1 MAGGVNIK
9 MGVSGVNEVKRH
21 MKDVQNSAKTLDAAL
36 ALSEKQFKA
45 TGDSE
50 TYMST
55 KTELLNTKIEQQ
67 KSIIHDA
74 ETALKQMTD
83 NGVDKASKA
92 FQDMQ
97 QQLLKA
103 KGELVDAE
111 TAMANISESAD
122 TASVNAGNM
131 SRELQQIGQGVSYQN
146 ITDGLDK
153 ITTGL
158 GNIIKKAWQA
168 GEALVTATLGAGSWA
183 DELKTTAEQYSTPE
197 WEITPEDLQRMRKT
211 SAIIDTDVESIIAS
225 RKKLLKGMG
234 GEDKDVFAFLHDN
247 NIATEGRKAEDVFW
261 DVGEAIMA
269 MTNDA
274 DQEAAAQKAF
284 GKSWSD
290 LKPLFNAGR
299 ESYEEMNKSWNVV
312 TNDQVDNLG
321 KMDDAYQKM
330 QSEWETF
337 QMQVLE
343 AFSGPMTEALDTISG
358 LLGELNK
365 YLQTPEGKE
374 MLQQMGETISGLITD
389 LTNIDPETVVNGLKS
404 VIDGIT
410 GALKWIAEPGNQ
422 QLVIGVIK
430 AILAG
435 WAGLKLTGTALRI
448 VETIEGIKNLRGG
461 GGGDTGTGTGG
472 GGGGGGTGAAKWGL
486 FGGLKSTV
494 AANGLSLLTPAGV
507 LAAGVLPAI
516 LANNA
521 DYAKSEQKQAA
532 RLSAAGLLDG
542 TDESFLT
549 RAANAL
555 LLKGGANQDFA
566 EIESLLFGLGDRSD
580 LQKMQLHNML
590 NGKTSGGN
598 YAWDELQKLWGGEEF
613 DMGRMTQLL
622 DVIAEAYRETAETR
636 NGNSGSAKESAN
648 TALTK
653 IPAAMTRAMTG
664 WKIVMDGEQVGTL
677 VAPYVNEQ
685 IGQGI
690 LNQ

>member
-36 ALSEKQFKA
+36 ALNEKQFKA

-97 QQLLKA
+97 QQLIKA

-111 TAMANISESAD
+111 TAMANISNSAD

-183 DELKTTAEQYSTPE
+183 DELKTTSEQYSTPE

-321 KMDDAYQKM
+321 KMDDSYQKM

-343 AFSGPMTEALDTISG
+343 AFSGPMTETLNTISG
-358 LLGELNK
+358 LLGEVNK
-365 YLQTPEGKE
+365 YLQTPQGKE
-374 MLQQMGETISGLITD
+374 MLKQMGDTISGLIKD
-389 LTNIDPETVVNGLKS
+389 LTEIDPETVVSGLKS
-404 VIDGIT
+404 VIDGIK
-410 GALKWIAEPGNQ
+410 GALEWISNPDNQ
-422 QLVIGVIK
+422 QLVIGGLK

-435 WAGLKLTGTALRI
+435 WAGLKLTGGALT
-448 VETIEGIKNLRGG
+448 VLKLVEGIKSLKGG
-461 GGGDTGTGTGG
+461 GSGGAETAAASGG
-472 GGGGGGTGAAKWGL
+472 GSWFTGA
-486 FGGLKSTV
+486 FNNI
-494 AANGLSLLTPAGV
+494 NGKAL
-507 LAAGVLPAI
+507 
-516 LANNA
+516 N
-521 DYAKSEQKQAA
+521 
-532 RLSAAGLLDG
+532 LSAAGSVTG
-542 TDESFLT
+542 LT
-549 RAANAL
+549 NAGVVADWFTNNTSIGRYLSNRISELFGGEGHFAEEKPFQDIEDNLETFADNWDPNSENANVLAKL
-555 LLKGGANQDFA
+555 FGSRDANQDAA
-566 EIESLLFGLGDRSD
+566 ERTGTEDWRPSYMQGYGSNYYNPNMPIIEAAD
-580 LQKMQLHNML
+580 KMEEAADTLVGN
-590 NGKTSGGN
+590 TSGTSSTEDGSGN
-598 YAWDELQKLWGGEEF
+598 VLTGIPA
-613 DMGRMTQLL
+613 
-622 DVIAEAYRETAETR
+622 VIAA
-636 NGNSGSAKESAN
+636 
-648 TALTK
+648 ALK
-653 IPAAMTRAMTG
+653 G
-664 WKIVMDGEQVGTL
+664 WKIVMNGELVAAL
-677 VAPYVNEQ
+677 VAPQVNAL
-685 IGQGI
+685 IGEGI
-690 LNQ
+690 LNP